1 MNKIYKKLL
10 ILGAVACVYL
20 GYTWLSGRIPSVQGA
35 ENDAASPGAHL
46 PKPAK
51 YVPLAEKPSE
61 AVAVF
66 AGGCF
71 WCTGAVFEE
80 VPGVK
85 SVVSGYTGGDPKR
98 ADYKSVCT
106 GTTGHAEGIKITY
119 DASKLKFGELLR
131 IFFATHDPTT
141 PNQQGPDQGT
151 QYRSAIFT
159 ADAEQLAAVQAYIVQ
174 LTDAKSFSKPITTTV
189 EPLKEFF
196 PAEEYHQDFMK
207 VNPQHPYIKRFAEP
221 KVKKVQKLLTEET
234 PAQ

>member
-1 MNKIYKKLL
+1 MKRNYKKLV
-10 ILGAVACVYL
+10 IVGVVAYAYL
-20 GYTWLSGRIPSVQGA
+20 GYALFSGHLLPVRG
-35 ENDAASPGAHL
+35 EDNGDASPGAHL

-51 YVPLAEKPSE
+51 DVPLAAQPAD

-71 WCTGAVFEE
+71 WCTEAVFEE

-85 SVVSGYTGGDPKR
+85 SVVSGYTGGDPQR

-106 GTTGHAEGIKITY
+106 GTTGHAEAIKITY
-119 DASKLKFGELLR
+119 DASKVKFGELLR

-141 PNQQGPDQGT
+141 LNQQGPDQGT

-159 ADAEQLAAVQAYIVQ
+159 ADAEQQAAAEAYIVQ

-207 VNPQHPYIKRFAEP
+207 VNPQHPYIKRFAVP
-221 KVKKVQKLLTEET
+221 KVKKVQKLLTEEK
-234 PAQ
+234 PVQ